1 MECLFTPP
9 QRVHVCEPEACNF
22 CPNQQVTVMQ
32 VSAYSSFGRLD
43 RQRRRLDPASN
54 EPLFTNCTRDFLGTL
69 DYIFYTGIEL
79 TIQSITIIPTSLRS
93 NTH

>member
-1 MECLFTPP
+1 MFVKPKLLIPVLINNYIYIDFI
-9 QRVHVCEPEACNF
+9 VY
-22 CPNQQVTVMQ
+22 TVMQ

-79 TIQSITIIPTSLRS
+79 TIQSITNIPTSLRS
-93 NTH
+93 ITH